1 MKITVADWTRAAKLG
16 AAVLAAFAITSAR
29 PVATVTL
36 DLIGDGL
43 PGVTV
48 STPTEGFGG
57 LGIVARRVGTF
68 RLQVDAVDVA
78 GCVGRTGAVRE
89 VQVTR

>member
-1 MKITVADWTRAAKLG
+1 MITVASWTRATTLG
-16 AAVLAAFAITSAR
+16 AAVLVAMEIVSAR
-29 PVATVTL
+29 PLATVTV
-36 DLIGDGL
+36 DLLGDGL

-48 STPTEGFGG
+48 ASPAEAFGG
-57 LGIVARRVGTF
+57 IGILTRRVGTF

-89 VQVTR
+89 VVVTR

>member
-1 MKITVADWTRAAKLG
+1 MITVANWDRVVKLG
-16 AAVLAAFAITSAR
+16 SAVVAAVAITATR
-29 PVATVTL
+29 PIATVTF
-36 DLIGDGL
+36 DLKGDGL

-57 LGIVARRVGTF
+57 LGIIARRVGTF
-68 RLQVDAVDVA
+68 EAEIEAVDVA
-78 GCVGRTGAVRE
+78 GCVGRTGARRP